1 MKSRSTPLA
10 TLVSQ
15 TATVTGGLPCGGN
28 AQLWFSEQVADLE
41 QAKVAC
47 QSCPLRQPCL
57 AGALERAEPWGV
69 WGGEIFENG
78 AVIAQ
83 KRPRGRPVT
92 TGGRRSATGG
102 SGRSVAAGSGRP
114 AAAGSG
120 RSVAAGSGRPATGGS
135 GRPARARVRSVAQ
148 AG

>member
-1 MKSRSTPLA
+1 MSSRSTPLA

-15 TATVTGGLPCGGN
+15 TAAVTGGLACAAN

-41 QAKVAC
+41 QAKAAC
-47 QSCPLRQPCL
+47 RDCPLRRPCL

-78 AVIAQ
+78 AFIAQ

-92 TGGRRSATGG
+92 R
-102 SGRSVAAGSGRP
+102 AAGRGRGSEAWREP
-114 AAAGSG
+114 GFAA
-120 RSVAAGSGRPATGGS
+120 
-135 GRPARARVRSVAQ
+135 
-148 AG
+148 

>member
-15 TATVTGGLPCGGN
+15 TAAVTGGLPCGAN
-28 AQLWFSEQVADLE
+28 AQLWFSEQVAELE
-41 QAKVAC
+41 QAKAAC
-47 QSCPLRQPCL
+47 QGCPLRQPCL

-92 TGGRRSATGG
+92 TGGRRP
-102 SGRSVAAGSGRP
+102 VAAGSGR
-114 AAAGSG
+114 A
-120 RSVAAGSGRPATGGS
+120 
-135 GRPARARVRSVAQ
+135 ARARVRSVAR
-148 AG
+148 AS

>member
-1 MKSRSTPLA
+1 MTSRSTPLA

-15 TATVTGGLPCGGN
+15 TAAVTGGLPCARN

-41 QAKVAC
+41 QAKAAC
-47 QSCPLRQPCL
+47 RDCPLRQPCL

-78 AVIAQ
+78 RVIEQ

-92 TGGRRSATGG
+92 SGSRRPVEARGGRPSETGG
-102 SGRSVAAGSGRP
+102 GRP
-114 AAAGSG
+114 VEAG
-120 RSVAAGSGRPATGGS
+120 
-135 GRPARARVRSVAQ
+135 VRSVAR
-148 AG
+148 AS